1 MKLLPKE
8 KIPAE
13 EITSGSLDNSSSDT
27 VRSLR
32 PERKRD
38 ADGRDENGEYDVFE
52 RVILPDKIVCPDCGG
67 ITLQGLEF
75 CDKCGAVLIQ
85 NDK

>member
-1 MKLLPKE
+1 MKRKEGMFAKVMKLLPKE

-38 ADGRDENGEYDVFE
+38 ADGRDEEW
-52 RVILPDKIVCPDCGG
+52 
-67 ITLQGLEF
+67 
-75 CDKCGAVLIQ
+75 
-85 NDK
+85 